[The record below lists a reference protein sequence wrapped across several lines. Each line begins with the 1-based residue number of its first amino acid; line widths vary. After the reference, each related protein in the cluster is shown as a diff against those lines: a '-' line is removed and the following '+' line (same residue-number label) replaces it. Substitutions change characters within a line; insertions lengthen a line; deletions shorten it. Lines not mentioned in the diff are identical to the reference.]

1 MTSVSTGSDLAA
13 DNTPGVEE
21 NNPAENV
28 SAMPRQPAG
37 ETTPA
42 EDGRS
47 AGRRQDR
54 EIARLAVPA
63 FAALVSEPVF
73 LLADAAIVGHL
84 GTPQLAALGVAG
96 TVVQTV
102 IGVFVFLAYT
112 TTSIVARNV
121 GAGSHRAAMTAGMD
135 GVWLALALGILAGAA
150 TLAASAPV
158 VDWFASGA
166 DVQGFALTY
175 LHIAAFGVP
184 ALLVLFAGTGVLRGL
199 QDTRTPLI
207 VAVAANILNVF
218 LNVTFV
224 FGFGWGIAGSA
235 IGTLMA
241 QTAGSVAIGFVVV
254 RQARRRGAT
263 LLPHP
268 PGVRLALRA
277 GVPLIV
283 RTLSLRAALVLATY
297 VAASISTVAL
307 AAHQVAYTI
316 WTFLA
321 FALDAVAIAGQAITG
336 RLLGAGDAVAARAA
350 ARRMTWWGV
359 VAGVV
364 LGAALVVARPLLV
377 PLFSSDHAVQHA
389 LSVVLL
395 VVGLHQPVAGV
406 VFVLDGVLIGAG
418 DGRYL
423 AWVGLLNLAV
433 FAPIALSVLWW
444 RGGLVELWLAFVAF
458 MVMRM
463 LTLIVRERSDR
474 WLVLGAPGGH
484 PQHGRPE
491 APLASPGSGS
501 DDLEVD
507 GR

>member
-1 MTSVSTGSDLAA
+1 M
-13 DNTPGVEE
+13 
-21 NNPAENV
+21 
-28 SAMPRQPAG
+28 
-37 ETTPA
+37 
-42 EDGRS
+42 
-47 AGRRQDR
+47 
-54 EIARLAVPA
+54 
-63 FAALVSEPVF
+63 
-73 LLADAAIVGHL
+73 
-84 GTPQLAALGVAG
+84 
-96 TVVQTV
+96 
-102 IGVFVFLAYT
+102 
-112 TTSIVARNV
+112 
-121 GAGSHRAAMTAGMD
+121 
-135 GVWLALALGILAGAA
+135 
-150 TLAASAPV
+150 
-158 VDWFASGA
+158 
-166 DVQGFALTY
+166 
-175 LHIAAFGVP
+175 
-184 ALLVLFAGTGVLRGL
+184 LRGL
-199 QDTRTPLI
+199 QDTRTPLV
-207 VAVAANILNVF
+207 VAVAANIINVV

-235 IGTLMA
+235 IGTLLA
-241 QTAGSVAIGFVVV
+241 QTAGSAAIGFVVV
-254 RQARRRGAT
+254 RQARRCGAT

-268 PGVRLALRA
+268 RGVRLALRA

-336 RLLGAGDAVAARAA
+336 RLLGAGDAGAARAA
-350 ARRMTWWGV
+350 ARRMTWWGLL
-359 VAGVV
+359 AGIV

-377 PLFSSDHAVQHA
+377 PLFSSDHEVQHA
-389 LSVVLL
+389 LAAVLL

-444 RGGLVELWLAFVAF
+444 HGGLVELWLTFVAF

-463 LTLIVRERSDR
+463 LTLIVRERGDR
-474 WLVLGAPGGH
+474 WLVLGVPDGDPQYDRRAVTGGD
-484 PQHGRPE
+484 
-491 APLASPGSGS
+491 PGSGS